1 MLKTFVAVALDSCDQ
16 MPTQLDSLAGRSRLP
31 SLARYD
37 FGRKMAIDRIF
48 GSDME
53 AATVVTGRVPCYV
66 KGYTRRFAQ
75 FSHDHRGTPENPG
88 LVVTLVPNSEWL
100 KLQGADEYPSRLVWG
115 VMYTIDSNHSEEVH
129 AYLDEREKDGYEL
142 MEVDVFVVADGQ
154 ERCNGKSSIYVG
166 HVTNPSFCG
175 PSKLEDLATRIHK
188 SVGPSGPNKE
198 YLYHLKREVEALCLE
213 ANDPYLTDLEGLVKQ
228 LDQTPHSST

>member
-1 MLKTFVAVALDSCDQ
+1 LIWKPPPF
-16 MPTQLDSLAGRSRLP
+16 
-31 SLARYD
+31 
-37 FGRKMAIDRIF
+37 
-48 GSDME
+48 
-53 AATVVTGRVPCYV
+53 VTGRVPCYV

-115 VMYTIDSNHSEEVH
+115 VMYTIDPNHSEEVH

-188 SVGPSGPNKE
+188 SVGPPVPTRHE